1 MSEQSLPLFC
11 PYCGEQEAETSS
23 RFVTASKLTIIV
35 YKCGRCGFL
44 FKVDEPK
51 EPPAAS
57 Q

>member
-11 PYCGEQEAETSS
+11 PYCGELEAETSS